1 MHAFIQHS
9 ARHPSTHFDM
19 NPEITN
25 DSLSAMLTTLAAR
38 DDVKTVLEVGS
49 GDGSGSTQALLSGLK
64 GKVDCRLACLETR
77 HERFESLKSKVLS
90 LESRPKT
97 FDARL
102 STSVP
107 VSTWLT
113 VPQIRDFYESHITA
127 LNRYTIEEVLA
138 WLAGEIVHARD
149 LPQHGIES
157 IKSEWGV
164 KEFDLVLLDGCPF
177 CGVRDLTEV
186 WGSKIIVLDDV
197 LDIKNFENFADLN
210 RINGEYQLDYVDMD
224 CRNGW
229 AVFVRKQ

>member
-1 MHAFIQHS
+1 
-9 ARHPSTHFDM
+9 M

-49 GDGSGSTQALLSGLK
+49 GDGSGSTQALIAGLK
-64 GKVDCRLACLETR
+64 SKPDARLACLETR
-77 HERFESLKSKVLS
+77 SERFESLKSKVLS

-107 VSTWLT
+107 VSTWMT
-113 VPQIRDFYESHITA
+113 ADQIVDFYQSHITA
-127 LNRYTIEEVLA
+127 LNRYTIEEVID
-138 WLAGEIVHARD
+138 WLHGEIMHSRD

-157 IKSEWGV
+157 IKEEWGV

-197 LDIKNFENFADLN
+197 NCIKGYENFHDLQ
-210 RINGEYQLDYVDMD
+210 RPSGPYQLDYVDMD

-229 AVFVRKQ
+229 AVFVRKK